1 MKTKIVSFLTVGL
14 CLLGLAALPAC
25 KTVPSVTTDANGN
38 SVTNTTKVID
48 TARVTAISRQA
59 ATVGTSE
66 VLAAHPEWRPQ
77 FQLAAE
83 QLALLSASPTIGLQ
97 DILTIAERLPV
108 TELKSQT
115 ARLSFE
121 GATLLISAID
131 VPDLP
136 ADRLAELQPIA
147 KAISDGIMAGLPP
160 APVGAPTN

>member
-1 MKTKIVSFLTVGL
+1 MKTKILSSFILGL
-14 CLLGLAALPAC
+14 CLLATLSLTAC
-25 KTVPSVTTDANGN
+25 KTVTSVTTDANGN

-48 TARVTAISRQA
+48 TARVAAISRQA

-97 DILTIAERLPV
+97 DILAIAQQLPV

-160 APVGAPTN
+160 APASAPTN

>member
-1 MKTKIVSFLTVGL
+1 MKTKIIAVLTLGV
-14 CLLGLAALPAC
+14 CLLAALTLPAC
-25 KTVPSVTTDANGN
+25 KTVTTTNPDGT
-38 SVTNTTKVID
+38 TNTVKQID
-48 TARVTAISRQA
+48 TVRVAAISRQA

-66 VLAAHPEWRPQ
+66 ILSAHPEWRPQ

-83 QLALLSASPTIGLQ
+83 QLALLAASPTLGLQ
-97 DILTIAERLPV
+97 DILTIAEQLPV

-131 VPDLP
+131 VPQLP

-160 APVGAPTN
+160 ITGTAGN